1 MCYQYG
7 MAQALIRKINDET
20 LNDFRVAA
28 KEKGRS
34 LEAELRDLIERNRPK
49 IQKDREALRKL
60 AQYHQSMTA
69 DGGLLTDSTAFIRW
83 DRDTN
88 HGKWVDDGWTDDAG
102 D

>member
-1 MCYQYG
+1 

-20 LNDFRVAA
+20 LNDFRAAA

-49 IQKDREALRKL
+49 MQKDREALCKL
-60 AQYHQSMTA
+60 AQHHQSMTV
-69 DGGLLTDSTAFIRW
+69 DGSLLTDSTTFIRW

-88 HGKWVDDGWTDDAG
+88 HGKWIDDGWADDAG